1 MTGELSERRRLI
13 LKEIVDRYIRRREP
27 VSSRMILEDY
37 GLRVSSATVRN
48 EMNALEAAGYIEKP
62 YSSSGRIPT
71 KKGYRFFVDW
81 LLDLSELTRKER
93 REVVEAYQVR
103 CLEVGETMRQTAF
116 LLGNITG
123 YAGFVI
129 PPQWAQMRLDR
140 VVLVPMEPR
149 LVLLVVVSEIG
160 VVEHGLIP
168 LEFDLTEEEVSR
180 AMGVIND
187 TLRGMTLDDVRAA
200 AGSEAPEGWYDRS
213 VRVALLVMRRLLERR
228 VRERLYLEGLLNMVD
243 DLREVVPEQALDRLV
258 GLIHAVQD
266 EERFIEAV
274 RRSRGGREGLVVN
287 VGDFELPGLEE
298 FSVVTCDY
306 RPYSGVLGV
315 IAPLWMDYSRALSA
329 TSYIANRL
337 EALLVASCK
346 RRLGGEE
353 DDGEKRVEG

>member
-1 MTGELSERRRLI
+1 MTEELSDRRKLI
-13 LKEIVDRYIRRREP
+13 LKEIVDRYIRFREP

-48 EMNALEAAGYIEKP
+48 EMNALEAEGYIEKP

-81 LLDLSELTRKER
+81 LLDLSELTKKER

-116 LLGNITG
+116 LLGNITK

-129 PPQWAQMRLDR
+129 PPRWGQMRLDR
-140 VVLVPMEPR
+140 VVLAPMDSR
-149 LVLLVVVSEIG
+149 SMLLVIVSEIG

-168 LEFDLTEEEVSR
+168 LEFDLTEDEVAR
-180 AMGVIND
+180 VMTVIND
-187 TLRGMTLDDVRAA
+187 TLRGLTLDDVRARA
-200 AGSEAPEGWYDRS
+200 KVETPDGWYNRS
-213 VRVALLVMRRLLERR
+213 VRVALLVMGRLLERR
-228 VRERLYLEGLLNMVD
+228 ARERLYFEGVLNLVD
-243 DLREVVPEQALDRLV
+243 DLREVVPDQALDRFV
-258 GLIHAVQD
+258 GLTHAMQD
-266 EERFIEAV
+266 EGKFIAAT
-274 RRSRGGREGLVVN
+274 RDSRGDKHGLSVH
-287 VGDFELPGLEE
+287 VGDFPLSGMEE
-298 FSVVTCDY
+298 FSVITHDY

-337 EALLVASCK
+337 EALLVASCNRK
-346 RRLGGEE
+346 LGGEN
-353 DDGEKRVEG
+353 DK

>member
-1 MTGELSERRRLI
+1 MTEELSERRRLI
-13 LKEIVDRYIRRREP
+13 LKEIVDRYIRHREP

-81 LLDLSELTRKER
+81 LLDLSELTKKER
-93 REVVEAYQVR
+93 REVVEAYQIR

-129 PPQWAQMRLDR
+129 PPQWAQMRLNR

-149 LVLLVVVSEIG
+149 LVLLVVISEIG

-168 LEFDLTEEEVSR
+168 LEFDLTEEEVAR

-243 DLREVVPEQALDRLV
+243 DLREVVPDQALDRLV

-266 EERFIEAV
+266 EEKFIEAV
-274 RRSRGGREGLVVN
+274 RASRGDKNGLVVN
-287 VGDFELPGLEE
+287 VGDFGLPGLEE

-337 EALLVASCK
+337 EALLVASC
-346 RRLGGEE
+346 RRDLGGR
-353 DDGEKRVEG
+353 DDG